1 MSGKTDEVKGRIKE
15 AAGSLT
21 GNDKLRDEGKTDQAV
36 GKTKQAVQKVADTVK
51 KAVKKVTE

>member
-1 MSGKTDEVKGRIKE
+1 MSGKTDVVKGRIKE
-15 AAGSLT
+15 AAGAVT

-51 KAVKKVTE
+51 KAVKNVVG